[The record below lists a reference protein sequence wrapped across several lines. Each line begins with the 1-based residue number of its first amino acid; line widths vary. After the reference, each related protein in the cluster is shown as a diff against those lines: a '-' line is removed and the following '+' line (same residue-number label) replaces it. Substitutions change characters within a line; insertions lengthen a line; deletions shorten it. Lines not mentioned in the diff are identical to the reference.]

1 MSARLAD
8 MAKGGVSRGLACA
21 VCALALAGC
30 STQAW
35 YDGLKQSAQNECRRQ
50 TPGDV
55 ESCLARVNTMS
66 YDEYERRR
74 SGPKP

>member
-1 MSARLAD
+1 MIAAASALLMYATV
-8 MAKGGVSRGLACA
+8 AF
-21 VCALALAGC
+21 ALAAC

-35 YDGLKQSAQNECRRQ
+35 YEGMRLSAENECRRQ
-50 TPGDV
+50 LSGDV
-55 ESCLARVNTMS
+55 DGCLARVNKMS